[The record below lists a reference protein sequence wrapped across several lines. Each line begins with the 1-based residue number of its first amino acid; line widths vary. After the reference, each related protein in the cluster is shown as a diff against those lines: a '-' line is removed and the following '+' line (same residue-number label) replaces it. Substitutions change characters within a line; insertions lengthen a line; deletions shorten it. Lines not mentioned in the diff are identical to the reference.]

1 MCIANITDHNE
12 DHELEKEISPR
23 TEQLEEVNEI
33 YFSVDKLPPEE
44 HFKIV
49 IYASNIKGRSVEK
62 YLEAHTL
69 VPISWEKGRI

>member
-1 MCIANITDHNE
+1 MTDHSDDRE
-12 DHELEKEISPR
+12 DNSSPR
-23 TEQLEEVNEI
+23 TEQLEEAKEI

-49 IYASNIKGRSVEK
+49 LYASNVKGRSVEK

-69 VPISWEKGRI
+69 GPISGEKGKL